1 MLPSEDGRKA
11 LRQVRIQS
19 HKHMYNPTTLHITS
33 HIHHMKAARWMGVSW
48 MNPLLSLAL
57 HASFYAKRHI
67 REKQRMGR
75 ALTMRGDGRKLVCQF
90 PQYAI
95 QDFQRHQR
103 KLSTLQSHIHSPAFR
118 GHGHTA
124 KCLMKATPSRIDKA
138 ARSTEQPF
146 GNY

>member
-1 MLPSEDGRKA
+1 
-11 LRQVRIQS
+11 
-19 HKHMYNPTTLHITS
+19 
-33 HIHHMKAARWMGVSW
+33 

-75 ALTMRGDGRKLVCQF
+75 ALTMRGEGRKLVCQC

-95 QDFQRHQR
+95 QRHQR

-124 KCLMKATPSRIDKA
+124 KCLMKPTPSRIDKA
-138 ARSTEQPF
+138 ARSIEQPF
-146 GNY
+146 GDY